1 MSAGSLFP
9 AESEEGRKS
18 HDIRLTTCPPPP
30 TAPPSSFFNKY
41 LRALATWLA
50 DCHAAGWITPGSRGR
65 PQLVRVPNR
74 DKVSLR
80 AKSGGRSVGKSGIF
94 PPPERRERRNGTEET
109 ISRAPKGGKNKKN
122 ADGNVASSVPL
133 LTYETRAVAAHRH
146 MTAPLLR
153 KEGGNANQ
161 G

>member
-30 TAPPSSFFNKY
+30 SAPPSPFFNKY

-50 DCHAAGWITPGSRGR
+50 GCHAAGWITPGSRGR

-94 PPPERRERRNGTEET
+94 PPSETEQKKLFQGRRKEGRT
-109 ISRAPKGGKNKKN
+109 KKN

-133 LTYETRAVAAHRH
+133 LTYETRAVATRRSPPYDCS
-146 MTAPLLR
+146 TL
-153 KEGGNANQ
+153 KEGRRQRKSRLSG
-161 G
+161 